1 LTTELIEELQ
11 RRAARF
17 AAVATVQQA
26 ISATISLDEAYREIY
41 KAVASVV
48 DSPCFALMIAEPDS
62 RKLSAH
68 CIVVDSEERQGEGVL
83 DFPNGTDTITSV
95 FQHGTPLISSRPE
108 RWWKGTI
115 FQVASRREVQ
125 SEITAPLIYHN
136 RTVGVMQVLSY
147 RPNAYDSHDLELIM
161 LIARQAAVAIENARL
176 FAAQRSEQKQTE
188 AAAKIARV
196 ALGNVTVG
204 EASRAILEVL
214 DAVVPSSGKAIGI
227 TSRDGR
233 TLVCVAACGSCER
246 MEGITGP
253 VERSAVRAAWAKEEP
268 TFVENLRELA
278 HNPDRVPAQPAI
290 AIPLIAGA
298 RRMGVLLVT
307 SDTAQLEKGSYVDA
321 LLRLAPAVA
330 LAIDVRLLSE
340 EEQRIHAR
348 ERTLAGALATME
360 QPVLILGIDAKVQYA
375 NSAAISEYGYEP
387 TEIAGLSVDDFVVPS
402 AHLQRRQTI
411 PAISPEEAFWT
422 GEHVHRRKDGTEF
435 PAAVTLSHIRDV
447 NDEVIGL
454 VIGVRNLTEER
465 KVADHLGRT
474 EKLAAIGEL
483 VAGVAHELNNPLTG
497 ISTLAQLLLED
508 NLQDEQL
515 DSVSLIKR
523 EADRAIGV
531 IRDLLLFARK
541 TEARDVPVDINTI
554 VKHTVRLRAL
564 ASRSTGI
571 EVHTHLDESN
581 PKVRGDEQKLQQ
593 VLLNLLVNAESALR
607 DAKVRHLSLI
617 TQRKNGAVSIVVS
630 DTGHGMPPSVT
641 QRIFEPFFTT
651 KPPGEGTGLGLSV
664 SYGII
669 QAHQGSISVES
680 TEDVGTTFTI
690 SLPHYSEDEATT

>member
-1 LTTELIEELQ
+1 LTIELIEELQ

-26 ISATISLDEAYREIY
+26 ISATISLDEAYSEIY

-48 DSPCFALMIAEPDS
+48 DAPCFALMTADPENG
-62 RKLSAH
+62 KLGAR
-68 CIVVDSEERQGEGVL
+68 CIVVDFEQQGAEGL
-83 DFPNGTDTITSV
+83 RDFPNGTETITTV
-95 FQHGTPLISSRPE
+95 FERGVPLISSKPE

-115 FQVASRREVQ
+115 YQVAAKREVQ
-125 SEITAPLIYHN
+125 SEITAPLVYHN

-147 RPNAYDSHDLELIM
+147 RTNAYDAHDLDLIM

-188 AAAKIARV
+188 AAAEIARL
-196 ALGNVTVG
+196 ALGNVSVA
-204 EASRAILEVL
+204 EASSAILDILNE
-214 DAVVPSSGKAIGI
+214 VVPSSGKAIGV
-227 TSRDGR
+227 TSPDGA
-233 TLVCVAACGSCER
+233 TLSCVAACGTCTQ
-246 MEGITGP
+246 MKGIVAP
-253 VERSAVRAAWAKEEP
+253 VERSSVRVAWAKEEP

-278 HNPDRVPAQPAI
+278 HNPDRIPEEPAI
-290 AIPLIAGA
+290 TIPLIASD
-298 RRMGVLLVT
+298 RRIGVLVVT
-307 SDTAQLEKGSYVDA
+307 SRTPQLHSGPHINA

-340 EEQRIHAR
+340 DEQRVHAR
-348 ERTLAGALATME
+348 ERTLAAALATMD
-360 QPVLILGIDAKVQYA
+360 QPVLILGVDAKVQYA
-375 NSAAISEYGYEP
+375 NSAAIKEYRYDAS
-387 TEIAGLSVDDFVVPS
+387 EIAGLSVDDFVVSS
-402 AHLQRRQTI
+402 AQLSRKETI
-411 PAISPEEAFWT
+411 PAILPEKAFWT

-435 PAAVTLSHIRDV
+435 PAAVTLSHIRDA
-447 NDEVIGL
+447 NDHVIGL

-497 ISTLAQLLLED
+497 ISTFAQLLLED
-508 NLQDEQL
+508 KLQGEQL
-515 DSVSLIKR
+515 ESVSLIKR

-541 TEARDVPVDINTI
+541 TDARDVPVDINTI

-581 PKVRGDEQKLQQ
+581 PRVRGDEQKLQQ

-617 TQRKNGAVSIVVS
+617 TQRRNGAVSIIVS
-630 DTGHGMPPSVT
+630 DTGHGMPQSVT
-641 QRIFEPFFTT
+641 QRVFEPFFTT

-669 QAHQGSISVES
+669 QAHQGTIAVES

-690 SLPHYSEDEATT
+690 SLPHYPEDAT